1 MSDTNNIQAGYQPP
15 QPNAA
20 LKKLEKLIGTW
31 EVSGG
36 AQGRVTYEWM
46 EGGFFLIQHVDLNDN
61 RGMEIIGYGRSW
73 EGAESPDCVSYY
85 FDNKGNLFNYV
96 YDMDEA
102 TLTIWGGQRG
112 SPAYY
117 KGTFSKDGNTL
128 TGSWVY
134 PGGGYESTS
143 TRVK

>member
-61 RGMEIIGYGRSW
+61 R
-73 EGAESPDCVSYY
+73 
-85 FDNKGNLFNYV
+85 
-96 YDMDEA
+96 
-102 TLTIWGGQRG
+102 
-112 SPAYY
+112 
-117 KGTFSKDGNTL
+117 
-128 TGSWVY
+128 
-134 PGGGYESTS
+134 
-143 TRVK
+143 